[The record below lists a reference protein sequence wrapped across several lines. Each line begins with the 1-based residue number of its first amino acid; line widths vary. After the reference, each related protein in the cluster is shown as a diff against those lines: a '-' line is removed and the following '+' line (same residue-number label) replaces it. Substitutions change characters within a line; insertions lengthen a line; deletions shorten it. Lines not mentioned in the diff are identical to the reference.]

1 MYTIQDWERDGSLNV
16 KQGEVISSDVYEQ
29 LLNCIYPAT
38 YTSQLFQVGEP
49 YDHDEQGNALYAT
62 FKNTEKGWKF
72 CGHCRIGETIHKE
85 GLCERL
91 MKEYETNK
99 K

>member
-1 MYTIQDWERDGSLNV
+1 MYTMQDWTRDGSLNV
-16 KQGEVISSDVYEQ
+16 KQGEVISNDVFER

-38 YTSQLFQVGEP
+38 YTARLFQMGEP
-49 YDHDEQGNALYAT
+49 YDHDEKGNALYAT
-62 FKNTEKGWKF
+62 FKNTADGWLF
-72 CGHCRIGETIHKE
+72 CGHCRIGETIHRK

-91 MKEYETNK
+91 MKEYENNK